1 MSTKNQIR
9 NEEQIFIAKT
19 ISGLE
24 EILAQELIEI
34 GAKDVVV
41 INRAVSFKGDKYL
54 LYKAN
59 FTLRTA
65 QRILMP
71 LFSFPLQT
79 EDDLYR
85 QIKDYPWEDVIKI
98 NQTIAM
104 DAVVSKSEFT
114 HSHFVALRSKDAL
127 VDRFREKYN
136 GRRPNVDTDDP
147 DFRINIHIYEDKCDI
162 SLDSSGASL
171 HKRGYRIGNAEAPLS
186 EVLAAGLIRM
196 SNWDKNSP
204 FIDPMCGSGTI
215 LIEAA
220 MYANNFPAG
229 MYRSKFGFMNWKD
242 FDEDLWKQV
251 KQDAFDNVV
260 EFEHEVLGYDNSR
273 KNLAVAK
280 ANINNA
286 RLHLDIKVDIE
297 DIENLKNNTEKGGV
311 IVINP
316 PYGERIKTKDIIS
329 LYKSIGNTL
338 KREFTGYKAGIIS
351 ADENAIK
358 FIGLKPSKRYT
369 VYNGQLECKYHVF
382 ELYQGSKKANKE
394 SSSDFISSKPKRQK
408 DNFQK
413 DKFQK
418 DKYQKDKY
426 QKDKSKTD
434 YSNEKKGR
442 RSTNTSDFASKT
454 KKTYRKSNK

>member
-1 MSTKNQIR
+1 MSTNNQIQY
-9 NEEQIFIAKT
+9 EEQTFIAKT

-24 EILAQELIEI
+24 ETLAQELIEI
-34 GAKDVVV
+34 GAKDVLV

-65 QRILMP
+65 QRILVP

-85 QIKDYPWEDVIKI
+85 QIKEYPWEDLIKI

-127 VDRFREKYN
+127 VDRFREKFN

-229 MYRSKFGFMNWKD
+229 MYRTKFGFMNWKD

-260 EFEHEVLGYDNSR
+260 EFEHEILGYDNSR

-338 KREFTGYKAGIIS
+338 KREFSGYNAGIIS

-358 FIGLKPSKRYT
+358 FIGLKPSKRHT
-369 VYNGQLECKYHVF
+369 VYNGQLECKYHIF
-382 ELYQGSKKANKE
+382 ELYKGSKKISKSNA
-394 SSSDFISSKPKRQK
+394 SDFSSDKP
-408 DNFQK
+408 
-413 DKFQK
+413 KFQK
-418 DKYQKDKY
+418 DKYQKDNYK
-426 QKDKSKTD
+426 KDKGKVDFSKD
-434 YSNEKKGR
+434 KRGR
-442 RSTNTSDFASKT
+442 RNANTSDFASK
-454 KKTYRKSNK
+454 NKNIYKRSDK